1 VTPPIENIL
10 VVDDHEKNRQLAE
23 AQLVTAGYSV
33 TLAED
38 GGRALERFGQRVPD
52 LVLLDVMMPKLDGF
66 QTCQRMR
73 ALRGGADVPI
83 VFITALSDLASYEQ
97 ALASGADDFLTKPVN
112 RTELLMRVRSLL
124 RIKRLNDELKKG
136 SDVIRS
142 QRDALVVAQ
151 GQKEEL
157 MALVVHDLKNPLTP
171 MLGNV
176 QFLERTP
183 QLGPDQREALRDI
196 GQAAVSMHRMVLNLL
211 DISKSED
218 GTLAP
223 RLAPLEVGALFEE
236 LRSTFGRSAAAR
248 NVTIEAAGPLEKI
261 VMQADADL
269 FRRLL
274 ENLLDNAIRHSPSG
288 GTVRLEG
295 VVEGGRTELGVRDQG
310 PGVPEEHRAR
320 VFEKYFQIDRG
331 AASVATRAGR
341 GLGLAF
347 CRLAAEAHGGRIWVE
362 ESPPRGSVFRVS
374 LPLGR

>member
-1 VTPPIENIL
+1 MTPPIENIL

-331 AASVATRAGR
+331 AAAVATRAGR

-347 CRLAAEAHGGRIWVE
+347 CCLAAEAHGGRIWVE